1 MWAKCIPRKSAF
13 RPQTSYWFH
22 KKILMVLF
30 KFQYSCT
37 NAKLK
42 LYHDEFWYTCVS
54 NRKLYHTEFMSKWDL
69 YHGEFWWKAV
79 LILKILLRYLP
90 HLHHPLRW
98 DQLHFPVTDTNVMY
112 NHYRYITHFFGENNC
127 VCVAEDY
134 FFTTFFLKK
143 KTNICFWGLP

>member
-1 MWAKCIPRKSAF
+1 MNF
-13 RPQTSYWFH
+13 GTHVF
-22 KKILMVLF
+22 
-30 KFQYSCT
+30 
-37 NAKLK
+37 N
-42 LYHDEFWYTCVS
+42 
-54 NRKLYHTEFMSKWDL
+54 NRKRYHSEFMSKWDL

-98 DQLHFPVTDTNVMY
+98 DQLHFPVTDTYVLY

-134 FFTTFFLKK
+134 FFTTFKK
-143 KTNICFWGLP
+143 KKKPYVSEAYFKKWLFGIAAWGFPNLGGRDGFFFSNFN

>member
-1 MWAKCIPRKSAF
+1 MNF
-13 RPQTSYWFH
+13 GTHVF
-22 KKILMVLF
+22 
-30 KFQYSCT
+30 
-37 NAKLK
+37 N
-42 LYHDEFWYTCVS
+42 
-54 NRKLYHTEFMSKWDL
+54 NRKRYHSEFMSKWDL

-127 VCVAEDY
+127 VCVCVCVAGDC
-134 FFTTFFLKK
+134 FFTILFLKNMFLRPTLK
-143 KTNICFWGLP
+143 NDCLELPPGGFQTQVGGGIFFFKL